1 MSITVIL
8 IKVAQLILSLGILV
22 ILHEFGHFIT
32 AKLFKCRVEKF
43 YLFFDPWFSIFKKKV
58 GDTEYGVGWLPL
70 GGYVK
75 ISGMIDES
83 MDKEQM
89 KQPPQPY
96 EFRSKPAWQR
106 LIIMVGGVTMNMIL
120 AFFIFAMILWVW
132 GEQRIPMSSMKY
144 GVSFQDSL
152 AYELGFRD
160 GDHILD
166 VNGKPVTFFN
176 DLGREM
182 IYAKQVKVS
191 RNDSTLLLRMPEN
204 LVAQMIDSRSS
215 GGLFN
220 PAFPAVVDSI
230 PDTSRALID
239 GLRKGDR
246 ITAVNGIATPYF
258 DQVTRVLG
266 NLKNQDVT
274 VSVARQSVPVNL
286 DMHVSDKGTLGF
298 YVVSGD
304 KQLQAM
310 GALSLETRKY
320 GFFEAFPAGVSLGM
334 NKLSEYVRS
343 LKLIFHPSTGAY
355 KGLGGFGTIG
365 KLFAPTWDWQVFW
378 FWTAF
383 LSVMLAFMNI
393 LPIPALDGGHV
404 LFLLVEI
411 ISGRR
416 PSDKFLEYAQITGM
430 IILFGLLLFANG
442 MDVWRGIQGWLG
454 H

>member
-8 IKVAQLILSLGILV
+8 IKAAQLILSLSILV

-32 AKLFKCRVEKF
+32 AKMFKCRVEKF
-43 YLFFDPWFSIFKKKV
+43 YLFFDPWFSLFKKKV

-89 KQPPQPY
+89 KQEPKPY

-106 LIIMVGGVTMNMIL
+106 LIIMVAGVTMNMLL

-132 GEQRIPMSSMKY
+132 GEQKIPMSSLKY
-144 GVSFQDSL
+144 GLSCQDSL
-152 AYELGFRD
+152 AYQLGFQD
-160 GDHILD
+160 GDRILD
-166 VNGKPVTFFN
+166 VNGQPVLYFE
-176 DLGREM
+176 DLGKEM
-182 IYAKQVKVS
+182 IYAKEVKVQ
-191 RNDSTLLLRMPEN
+191 RKDSTFTLSMPQD
-204 LVAQMIDSRSS
+204 LVAQIIDSKKK
-215 GGLFN
+215 GGLFI
-220 PAFPAVVDSI
+220 PAIPAVVDSI
-230 PDTSRALID
+230 PTTSPALEA
-239 GLRKGDR
+239 GLRKGDH
-246 ITAVNGIATPYF
+246 IVAINNTPTPYF
-258 DQVTRVLG
+258 DEVRK
-266 NLKNQDVT
+266 NLDNYKNQDIH
-274 VSVARQSVPVNL
+274 VSVIRHDEPVSL
-286 DMHVSDKGTLGF
+286 DMHVSKDGTLGF
-298 YVVSGD
+298 YGVSD
-304 KQLQAM
+304 FDQLQEM
-310 GALSLETRKY
+310 GVLKLETHKF
-320 GFFEAFPAGVSLGM
+320 GFIEAFPAGVRMGI

-343 LKLIFHPSTGAY
+343 MKLIFQPSTGAY

-404 LFLLVEI
+404 LFLLFEI
-411 ISGRR
+411 ITGRK
-416 PSDKFLEYAQITGM
+416 PSDKFLEYAQIAGM
-430 IILFGLLLFANG
+430 VILFSLLLFANG
-442 MDVWRGIQGWLG
+442 MDVWRGIQGWFG